1 MGTGPVEYAI
11 IGFPGNK
18 FTGEIAPALGELVDA
33 GTVRILDLAFVTK
46 DSDGN
51 AAAVEIEDTDS
62 SILQA
67 FEAIGAERGG
77 LLNADDLTA
86 AADGLAPN
94 SSAAIIVWE
103 DLWAVKLANALRR
116 ADAVV
121 LERHVVPYEL
131 VQAAVEF
138 IEENKAGTSA

>member
-18 FTGEIAPALGELVDA
+18 FTGEIAPALGELVDS

-46 DSDGN
+46 DGDGN

-62 SILQA
+62 AVFQA
-67 FEAIGAERGG
+67 FESIGAERGG

-86 AADGLAPN
+86 AAEALEPN

-103 DLWAVKLANALRR
+103 DLWAVKLANALKR
-116 ADAVV
+116 ADAIV
-121 LERHVVPYEL
+121 LERRIVPYEA
-131 VQAAVEF
+131 VQAAVAF
-138 IEENKAGTSA
+138 AEENKAGASA

>member
-1 MGTGPVEYAI
+1 MGTGPVEYAV

-46 DSDGN
+46 DGEGN

-62 SILQA
+62 AIFQA
-67 FEAIGAERGG
+67 FESIGAERGG

-86 AADGLAPN
+86 AAEALEPN

-103 DLWAVKLANALRR
+103 DLWAVKLANALKR

-121 LERHVVPYEL
+121 VERRIVPYEL
-131 VQAAVEF
+131 VQAAVAF
-138 IEENKAGTSA
+138 AEENKAGSSA